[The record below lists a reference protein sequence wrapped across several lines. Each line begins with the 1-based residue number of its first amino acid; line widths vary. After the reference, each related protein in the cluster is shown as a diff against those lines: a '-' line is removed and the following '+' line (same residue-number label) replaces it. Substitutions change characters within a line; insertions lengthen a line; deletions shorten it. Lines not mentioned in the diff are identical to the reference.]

1 MQNYGAPQKRRIK
14 EVIVVE
20 GRYDK
25 ISVAQ
30 AVDATIIETSGFG
43 VFSDKEK
50 VALLRKLAGKRGL
63 IILTDS
69 DRAGFLIRGRLN
81 GMLSDANM
89 KHAYIPD
96 IKGREK
102 RKPFPSNEG
111 LIGVEGIPKDVIIMA
126 LARAGATF
134 DGACGQRFNDRRIT
148 KADLYS
154 SGLSG
159 GADSAKK
166 RRKLQISLD
175 LPAKL
180 SANSLIDVLNI
191 LYTYDEFMRLIEEK
205 RL

>member
-1 MQNYGAPQKRRIK
+1 MEKRRVK

-25 ISVAQ
+25 VAVAQ

-43 VFSDKEK
+43 VFSDREK
-50 VALLRKLAGKRGL
+50 VALLRKLAAKRGL

-81 GMLSDANM
+81 GMLFDANM

-96 IKGREK
+96 VTGREK
-102 RKPFPSNEG
+102 RKLSASGEG
-111 LIGVEGIPKDVIIMA
+111 KIGVEGIAKDVIIMA

-134 DGACGQRFNDRRIT
+134 DGVAGRHSNDRRIT

-154 SGLSG
+154 LGLSG
-159 GADSAKK
+159 GADSVNK
-166 RRKLQISLD
+166 RRRLQESLS
-175 LPAKL
+175 LPARL
-180 SANSLIDVLNI
+180 SANGLIDVLNV
-191 LYTYDEFMRLIEEK
+191 LYSFDEFIRLVEQK
-205 RL
+205 KL